1 MVTYKNGSIYTH
13 VPSNKD
19 KVSFDFLEQHGG
31 DPIAFLKS
39 IGVTETEIVESAA
52 QEALEAPAPIDQ
64 SAFLAGIEDEQEAPE
79 AIA

>member
-39 IGVTETEIVESAA
+39 IGVTETEIVESATPGA
-52 QEALEAPAPIDQ
+52 
-64 SAFLAGIEDEQEAPE
+64 EDPPE